1 MKMAVQVLDRYWEEE
16 NLAVYFTCQ
25 SSWAYLHLLFF
36 THYDPHLLQQDLPE
50 RENRLFGAVSR
61 VGPFHITC
69 DTQQI
74 WNSEVPGI
82 FAVPMH
88 ELPDVAPL
96 AVIPNVDGTPLYKIV
111 IRR

>member
-50 RENRLFGAVSR
+50 RENRLFGCRIPS
-61 VGPFHITC
+61 GPFPYHLRHAANLELRSSGDIC
-69 DTQQI
+69 CPDD
-74 WNSEVPGI
+74 
-82 FAVPMH
+82 